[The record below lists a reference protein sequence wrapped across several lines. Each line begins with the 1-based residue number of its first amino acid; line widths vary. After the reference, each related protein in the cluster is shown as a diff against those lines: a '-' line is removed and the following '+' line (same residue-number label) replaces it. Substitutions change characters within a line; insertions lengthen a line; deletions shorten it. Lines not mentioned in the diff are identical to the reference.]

1 MPPVQL
7 VSIGEG
13 TWGVQGRLTFAT
25 TPEFV
30 HRFSELKG
38 DAVIDLQ
45 QVELADSAGLAMLV
59 EWAMQAE
66 TQGINLS
73 FSHIPIQVLAMARV
87 SGLDEILPMS

>member
-1 MPPVQL
+1 MASVQL
-7 VSIGEG
+7 VPMGEG
-13 TWGVQGRLTFAT
+13 VWGVQGRLTFAT

-30 HRFSELKG
+30 HRFEALTG
-38 DAVIDLQ
+38 DVVIDLK

-66 TQGINLS
+66 KKDMNMS
-73 FSHIPIQVLAMARV
+73 FSNIPIQVLAMARV